1 MLRNIVMVV
10 MVVFTLCITPA
21 GVGGVSDEA
30 PPTLTEACGS
40 QYANLTAETVWVRT
54 ADGVRLYVVEA
65 GTGKTTVVLAHGGIS
80 DACNT
85 LPFATKLIEAGYRIV
100 APDFRGAGFSDK
112 PFRNRLAFGL
122 DFAAV
127 VARARAMGA
136 ERVFLIG
143 SSRGGA
149 AIVQNT
155 ASLRV
160 EGRISLSGMR
170 LWRGYG
176 INNQASLARIRAPFL
191 YVGTRND
198 RRAPLKEVFR
208 IFRRIGAADKRTAF
222 YPGTAHGFELVEYSR
237 FAPLTRDV
245 ILSWLSRH

>member
-1 MLRNIVMVV
+1 MVMVV
-10 MVVFTLCITPA
+10 MVVFLLCVTPA
-21 GVGGVSDEA
+21 GVAGVSDDA
-30 PPTLTEACGS
+30 PPTLVEACGVE
-40 QYANLTAETVWVRT
+40 YGNLTAETVWVRT

-65 GTGKTTVVLAHGGIS
+65 GTGKTTVVLAHGGTT

-85 LPFATKLIEAGYRIV
+85 MRFATKLIEAGYRIV
-100 APDFRGAGFSDK
+100 APDFRGAGRSDR

-149 AIVQNT
+149 AIVHNT
-155 ASLRV
+155 ATVPV

-176 INNQASLARIRAPFL
+176 INNQASVARIREPFL

-198 RRAPLKEVFR
+198 RRAPVKEVFR

-237 FAPLTRDV
+237 FAPLARDL
-245 ILSWLSRH
+245 ILRWLSRH